1 MRILI
6 FGTGKVA
13 RDLLENKRIDV
24 NYIEAFTE
32 TVSTK
37 ANGMVNV

>member
-13 RDLLENKRIDV
+13 RDLLENKRIVV
-24 NYIEAFTE
+24 NIIDLFTD
-32 TVSTK
+32 TL
-37 ANGMVNV
+37 